1 MNIAVVVPVMKSGE
15 RGGAEALYKGL
26 VRGLRETPNDVD
38 RIDVLI
44 DESSFEAILESYD
57 RCANLDLHDYD
68 LVISTKAPTY
78 AVRHRAHVSY
88 LLHTIRVFYDMFHQE
103 YGKGTPAQFRQRR
116 LIHALDKKAL
126 HPDRVRKHFVIGH
139 SPYQTTL

>member
-26 VRGLRETPNDVD
+26 VRGLRETSNDVD

-44 DESSFEAILESYD
+44 DESSFDAILESYEK
-57 RCANLDLHDYD
+57 CANLDLHDYD

-78 AVRHRAHVSY
+78 AVRHRNSCLLSPAHDSSVLRYVPSGVWQGDSSAISAATDDPC
-88 LLHTIRVFYDMFHQE
+88 L
-103 YGKGTPAQFRQRR
+103 G
-116 LIHALDKKAL
+116 
-126 HPDRVRKHFVIGH
+126 
-139 SPYQTTL
+139 